1 MCASLSPASPS
12 QYRRKPAVQ
21 LTPGGFLRL
30 DGSCVAPAP
39 PILDAESRRF
49 NRQDAAWLAIW
60 LVFLAGL
67 AALPPRLEWHK
78 QVILLA
84 IGIVQLLETKII
96 SAFPKR
102 GVFYVILL
110 KILLATVLIDHTGE
124 VGINSSYYPIYYLP
138 VVTAALYCGPWLT
151 LLWTMLASAAYC
163 SYLYPAMEEYE
174 LTPEAF
180 AYLALRIMFFFLAA
194 MVVNRFAQQS
204 QHQTRLYRELAERLA
219 ETNRRL
225 EQAQA
230 EARRSERLAALGQLS
245 AGLAHEIRN
254 PLGVIKGSA
263 EMLTQKL
270 QASDALARELAG
282 YISTEVNRL
291 SDLVTE
297 FLDFARPLHAE
308 PHPANLIALLDRVL
322 QIVADRFAG
331 KVLGKQSSGEQEP
344 AKPVRVERH
353 YASGLPLVPL
363 DESLCEQAFLNLV
376 QNAYEAMQDGDHGGT
391 LRVDVQPAIQND
403 REGVELRLADTGPG
417 VPEELREEIFNPF
430 VTTKK
435 TGVGLGLSIVSKIV
449 DGHHGSIHVENAPEG
464 GAVFTLFFPLE
475 EAVEPHGTA
484 ELRSAWT
491 GEGARPHT
499 S

>member
-1 MCASLSPASPS
+1 VAFSWTAPAAHRSS
-12 QYRRKPAVQ
+12 TEETAIQ
-21 LTPGGFLRL
+21 LTPEGFLRL

-39 PILDAESRRF
+39 PIFDPESRRLS
-49 NRQDAAWLAIW
+49 RLDAAWLTIW
-60 LVFLAGL
+60 LLFLAGL
-67 AALPPRLEWHK
+67 AVLPPLLEPHK
-78 QVILLA
+78 QLILLA
-84 IGIVQLLETKII
+84 IGIVQLLETKLI
-96 SAFPKR
+96 SHFPKR
-102 GVFYVILL
+102 GVSYVILL
-110 KILLATVLIDHTGE
+110 KILLATLLIYHTEE
-124 VGINSSYYPIYYLP
+124 VAINSSYYPIYYLP
-138 VVTAALYCGPWLT
+138 VVTAALYCGPLLT
-151 LLWTMLASAAYC
+151 LLWTLLASAAYC
-163 SYLYPAMEEYE
+163 SYLFIDPAMEEYE
-174 LTPEAF
+174 ITPEALGF
-180 AYLALRIMFFFLAA
+180 LALRILFFFLAA

-204 QHQTRLYRELAERLA
+204 QHQTQLYRELAERLA

-225 EQAQA
+225 EHAQA

-270 QASDALARELAG
+270 QTSDELARELAG

-291 SDLVTE
+291 SALVTE

-308 PHPANLIALLDRVL
+308 PHPANLTVLLDRVL
-322 QIVADRFAG
+322 QIVADRFA
-331 KVLGKQSSGEQEP
+331 S
-344 AKPVRVERH
+344 KPVRVERH

-376 QNAYEAMQDGDHGGT
+376 QNAYEAMEDHGDT
-391 LRVDVQPAIQND
+391 LRVEVQPATQND
-403 REGVELRLADTGPG
+403 RKGVELRLADTGPG

-449 DGHHGSIHVENAPEG
+449 DGHHGSIHVENAPGG

-475 EAVEPHGTA
+475 E
-484 ELRSAWT
+484 T
-491 GEGARPHT
+491 GEPRAATTITVG
-499 S
+499 